1 MLVFDRI
8 GKTWPGGAR
17 ALDDVSFVV
26 PRGAFVVLLGPSGA
40 GKSTL
45 LRMVN
50 GLVSPSSGAVVVD
63 GIPVQRDTLTAV
75 RRRVAMVHQQFNLVE
90 RLSVAANI
98 LSGAVAVVPGWR
110 VALWWYPPDLRRR
123 AWELC
128 RAVGLTEREFFRRAA
143 TLSGGQQQR
152 VGIARALIL
161 EPALLLADE
170 PVASLDPVI
179 AREVLALLRELARAR
194 GTTVLCSL
202 HQIDLARD
210 FADRIVGLGGA
221 LAKLWRPQLSEQS
234 EVARLA
240 AFHPDRLPLL
250 ARIEVEERVERRL
263 DPASL
268 RFVEHVERR
277 EVLVEPFGYLFVV
290 LGKLAETIEIAL
302 WATLLA
308 VLLSLPLAVL
318 GAANYAPNRALYY
331 GSRATV
337 SLLRALPELISA
349 LFLVLAFGFGPA
361 AGVLALAL
369 HSAGFLGK
377 FFAEDIENAD
387 RKPQE
392 AMDAIG
398 AGRLRTLWVA
408 VLPQVLPQ
416 YVAYVLYILD
426 RNLRMAAVI
435 GLVGAGGIGQEL
447 KGRWDMF
454 QYGHVSTILTAI
466 FLAVLVLDQV
476 SARLRARLIGPSAM
490 RPA

>member
-1 MLVFDRI
+1 MS
-8 GKTWPGGAR
+8 R
-17 ALDDVSFVV
+17 A
-26 PRGAFVVLLGPSGA
+26 
-40 GKSTL
+40 
-45 LRMVN
+45 
-50 GLVSPSSGAVVVD
+50 
-63 GIPVQRDTLTAV
+63 
-75 RRRVAMVHQQFNLVE
+75 
-90 RLSVAANI
+90 AAEPA
-98 LSGAVAVVPGWR
+98 AVARFLDRAPYGWR
-110 VALWWYPPDLRRR
+110 TVL
-123 AWELC
+123 
-128 RAVGLTEREFFRRAA
+128 AV
-143 TLSGGQQQR
+143 
-152 VGIARALIL
+152 I
-161 EPALLLADE
+161 LLLAFALWSGARTELDRAAGE
-170 PVASLDPVI
+170 VGRFVAASVG
-179 AREVLALLRELARAR
+179 AAEE
-194 GTTVLCSL
+194 S
-202 HQIDLARD
+202 QIGK
-210 FADRIVGLGGA
+210 GLGGA
-221 LAKLWRPQLSEQS
+221 LAKMWPPQLSERS

-240 AFHPDRLPLL
+240 AFDPDRLPFL

-277 EVLVEPFGYLFVV
+277 EVLVEPLGYLFVV

-318 GAANYAPNRALYY
+318 GAANYAPHRALYY
-331 GSRATV
+331 GSRTTV

-387 RKPQE
+387 CKPQE

-454 QYGHVSTILTAI
+454 QYGHVSTILIAI
-466 FLAVLVLDQV
+466 FLAVFVLDQV
-476 SARLRARLIGPSAM
+476 SARLRARLIGPVGM
-490 RPA
+490 RAV

>member
-1 MLVFDRI
+1 MNR
-8 GKTWPGGAR
+8 
-17 ALDDVSFVV
+17 
-26 PRGAFVVLLGPSGA
+26 
-40 GKSTL
+40 
-45 LRMVN
+45 
-50 GLVSPSSGAVVVD
+50 
-63 GIPVQRDTLTAV
+63 TA
-75 RRRVAMVHQQFNLVE
+75 A
-90 RLSVAANI
+90 
-98 LSGAVAVVPGWR
+98 
-110 VALWWYPPDLRRR
+110 
-123 AWELC
+123 
-128 RAVGLTEREFFRRAA
+128 
-143 TLSGGQQQR
+143 
-152 VGIARALIL
+152 
-161 EPALLLADE
+161 E
-170 PVASLDPVI
+170 PVAVARFLDRAPYGW
-179 AREVLALLRELARAR
+179 RTVLAVILLVALALWSGARTELDRAAGEFGR
-194 GTTVLCSL
+194 FVAASVGAAEES
-202 HQIDLARD
+202 QIGK
-210 FADRIVGLGGA
+210 GLGGA
-221 LAKLWRPQLSEQS
+221 LAKMWPPQLSERS

-240 AFHPDRLPLL
+240 AFDPDRLPLL

-277 EVLVEPFGYLFVV
+277 EVLIEPLGYLFVV
-290 LGKLAETIEIAL
+290 LAKLAETIEIAL

-318 GAANYAPNRALYY
+318 GAANYAPHRVLYY
-331 GSRATV
+331 GSRTTV

-454 QYGHVSTILTAI
+454 QYGHVSTILIAI
-466 FLAVLVLDQV
+466 FLAVFVLDQV